1 MIYLKKYGPVFI
13 IPLVV
18 LFLIA
23 IRYLGGDHFK
33 PGAEKNAEKALYSEN
48 IINIS
53 TDKPGLAKYSFL
65 LIGDVHSYNNYDFG
79 KYIRVDPDELLDDSV
94 LVRIKDLKSP
104 VLIISDD
111 HSLAARAWML
121 LAQKGLRDIYLGM
134 NTDSIEE
141 FKYKFQ
147 PVGTE

>member
-1 MIYLKKYGPVFI
+1 MKFLKKYAPVLI

-23 IRYLGGDHFK
+23 IRYLAGDHFK

-53 TDKPGLAKYSFL
+53 ADKSSLAKYSFL
-65 LIGDVHSYNNYDFG
+65 LMGDIQSYHNYDFEN
-79 KYIRVDPDELLDDSV
+79 YIRIDPLELLDDTV
-94 LVRIKDLKSP
+94 LVRIKDLNSP

-111 HSLAARAWML
+111 HSLAARTWMF

-147 PVGTE
+147 PVVTE